1 MRTVGTVSVFDN
13 RFLLGQPPRVT
24 RWRIDEQ
31 AHTATLIQQITD
43 PAVHRT
49 NCCGSARLLPDGSWL
64 VDWGDNG
71 TIGGYKPNG
80 TPTFRLKFGKSHFS
94 YRAEPVPPGA
104 ATLQD
109 FRQAMNARCRSG
121 CS

>member
-1 MRTVGTVSVFDN
+1 MSVFDN
-13 RFLLGQPPRVT
+13 RYLLGQPPRVT

-43 PAVHRT
+43 PAVGQT
-49 NCCGSARLLPDGSWL
+49 DCCGSARLLPDGSWL

-80 TPTFRLKFGKSHFS
+80 TPTFRLHFLGKTHSS